1 MKKTILAISSSV
13 IIFSACSKEHLNKK
27 IDTIGSI
34 GTYQIGETEE
44 YNIDTRQKEPVPVF
58 MSVKIDSV
66 IDDITPKNP
75 DALMPADYK
84 SIKVFFTTE
93 NKQKKLSET
102 DIYVFDSKAKK
113 EYLPT
118 LRDNESKFSNSGGF
132 FIVDVPNIT
141 LIEDLTIGLD
151 DITNKNKT
159 HEGYINLKPK
169 TINKSENFVVKLDS
183 SIYNESV
190 LYEGGK
196 TKTTIKSIT
205 YNVDAKD
212 KNIDA
217 MTRMVDPSA
226 CFVRV
231 DVEFELVEGEECSIY
246 SLNYLFTQYRE
257 VFSVKET
264 NSLPSTIVGKG
275 TVIKTAY
282 YFSLWP
288 GETVNYIAERSKEAE
303 IIFKINLNAK

>member
-1 MKKTILAISSSV
+1 MKKTILALSSSV

-58 MSVKIDSV
+58 MAMKIDSV

-84 SIKVFFTTE
+84 SIKVYFTTE

-102 DIYVFDSKAKK
+102 DIYVFDTKSKK

-118 LRDNESKFSNSGGF
+118 LRDNESKFGNSGGF
-132 FIVDVPNIT
+132 FIVDVPNT
-141 LIEDLTIGLD
+141 TSIEDLTIGLD
-151 DITNKNKT
+151 DMSNKNKT
-159 HEGYINLKPK
+159 HEGYIDLKPK
-169 TINKSENFVVKLDS
+169 TINTAENFVVKLDS
-183 SIYNESV
+183 SVFNESV
-190 LYEGGK
+190 LYEGAK

-217 MTRMVDPSA
+217 MTRMVNPGA
-226 CFVRV
+226 CFVKV
-231 DVEFELVEGEECSIY
+231 DVEYELVEGEESSIY
-246 SLNYLFTQYRE
+246 ALNYLFTKYK
-257 VFSVKET
+257 VLFSSKET
-264 NSLPSTIVGKG
+264 NKVPSTLVGKG

-282 YFSLWP
+282 YFCLWP
-288 GETVNYIAERSKEAE
+288 GETVDYIAESSKQPE
-303 IIFKINLNAK
+303 ILFKINPNAK